1 MTGKKNQ
8 SGGFGWRALIHS
20 PLAFIALV
28 RDKYTSAQAA
38 REMADRVVDIIDPS
52 IKSIRGYRKRIIPP
66 LLRCLDH
73 CAKIVAQIPGPIPLD
88 AANYSSSP
96 LIKAAFKDRKAVAT
110 ILRLA
115 EAQQISPNEKEQ
127 NRVALLTMTHSES
140 EFFGTSREGQMIV
153 GDARLKA
160 VTFSDHKVVGIA
172 TTLEDSR
179 QQLEKVIF
187 DVIIESASHEL
198 SDRRADLGE
207 LREKR
212 EKLKAMLKLF
222 GESASQTE
230 ELEQARGK
238 KLDKVKSYL
247 KESESNLSAAK
258 ADVETPADRLN
269 FLVDFLARPENIM
282 DIRLVSLRLDWSN
295 VITSNPEVSANT
307 ITFAQCAIHETRR
320 RDAVLITYVMDKENK
335 E

>member
-1 MTGKKNQ
+1 MTEKQKPP
-8 SGGFGWRALIHS
+8 GGLSWRALIRS
-20 PLAFIALV
+20 PLAFIACIKE
-28 RDKYTSAQAA
+28 KYTSAQAA
-38 REMADRVVDIIDPS
+38 REMADWAVDIIDPS
-52 IKSIRGYRKRIIPP
+52 IKSIRGYRKRIIPQ
-66 LLRCLDH
+66 LLRCQEH
-73 CAKIVAQIPGPIPLD
+73 CANIVAQIPGPIPLE

-96 LIKAAFKDRKAVAT
+96 LIKAAFQDRKAIAT

-115 EAQQISPNEKEQ
+115 EAQQISPDEKEKT
-127 NRVALLTMTHSES
+127 RVALLTMTHSES
-140 EFFGTSREGQMIV
+140 EFFGTSRIGQMVV
-153 GDARLKA
+153 GDARMKA

-172 TTLEDSR
+172 TTIEDSL

-187 DVIIESASHEL
+187 DVIIESASHEI

-222 GESASQTE
+222 GESAAKTE
-230 ELEQARGK
+230 ELEQVRGE

-247 KESESNLSAAK
+247 DASESNLSAAK
-258 ADVETPADRLN
+258 ADVETPADRLK

-282 DIRLVSLRLDWSN
+282 DIGLVSLRLDWSN

-307 ITFAQCAIHETRR
+307 ITFAQCSIHETRK
-320 RDAVLITYVMDKENK
+320 RDAVLITYVMEKE
-335 E
+335 